1 MKINVTKHLRS
12 LRVWRLT
19 ALHKRGKRRNTLR
32 LLQVQRDVERPPPR
46 IPLLAGC
53 SFFVV
58 FVFLLSTNL
67 KRSGCL
73 WSLDSLEKLG
83 VIEIL
88 FLEAWVIHIP
98 DTPALTQV
106 KLPENRKTL
115 VRIVKRI
122 MCLYLSVRLNH
133 HSGPGWPVLTN
144 NGWITVKSG
153 ADNRGSQVMD
163 RLPFN
168 FIHSLAS
175 VFTEHLW

>member
-12 LRVWRLT
+12 LLVWRLT
-19 ALHKRGKRRNTLR
+19 ALHKRRKRRNTLR

-53 SFFVV
+53 SFFSC
-58 FVFLLSTNL
+58 FLFFLLSPNL
-67 KRSGCL
+67 KSSGCL

-115 VRIVKRI
+115 VRIVKKI
-122 MCLYLSVRLNH
+122 MCLYLSEWISTASLVQAD
-133 HSGPGWPVLTN
+133 PFWQIMDGWPWN
-144 NGWITVKSG
+144 
-153 ADNRGSQVMD
+153 
-163 RLPFN
+163 
-168 FIHSLAS
+168 S
-175 VFTEHLW
+175 V